1 MLGKS
6 KKANNE
12 NQSPS
17 IEWDLYDFFQGPGI
31 YYHSND
37 KSEKIS
43 YYGSGSSMKPHIY
56 GYRLG
61 TEEEIDVLQS

>member
-1 MLGKS
+1 MRINLH
-6 KKANNE
+6 
-12 NQSPS
+12 P

-31 YYHSND
+31 YYHSD
-37 KSEKIS
+37 EKPEKTS

-61 TEEEIDVLQS
+61 TEEEIDVFNS